1 MEVKETVTAASK
13 ELKTMHWIIKNVLF
27 RPALACVLLFGIAC
41 DGGSSETPS
50 TANGGGSGGTPD
62 VGSGSANFPAD
73 DKSAARLLAQAT
85 FGTTLEDIAEV
96 KSRGIAG
103 WLEHQFT
110 LEGTSHLQYSNEND
124 GSGSNSEVRMNKWWL
139 DAVDAED
146 QLRARV
152 AFALSE
158 IFVVSNVQQTLGYA
172 EIGLTNYYDML
183 RGHAFGDFRQL
194 LTDVT
199 LSPVM
204 GVYLSMMQNAK
215 ADQATNTRADENFA
229 REVMQLFTI
238 GLHEL
243 NIDGT
248 PLLVDGN
255 PVPTYT
261 QADVSEYA
269 RVFTGWGYAVSNR
282 WNALPDS
289 QYSNFLLPMVPFPE
303 YHDTGQKRLLRGV
316 VSPAGLSA
324 EEDVKIALDS
334 LFDHPNV
341 GPFIA
346 KQLIQ
351 RLITSNPSTGYVARV
366 ATKFNDNGSGVR
378 GDLKA
383 VVRAIFLDE
392 EARYGHTT
400 IADFGKLREPVIR
413 LSHLWRAFNAQY
425 VDGFSIYST
434 NSPQLKDT
442 SPVIGQQALGANSV
456 FNFFHPDYAPLG
468 PIRDKG
474 LLAPESEIYT
484 ENYILSTTTYLNTYI
499 HKFYDAGPGA
509 GGVQFNTYIDIKP
522 QVALAENPDAFLD
535 EIDLV
540 LLSGQM
546 SSEMRTILKA
556 HMSTLPD
563 TAEGKAQRVL
573 DVIGLTMAS
582 PAYLVQK

>member
-1 MEVKETVTAASK
+1 
-13 ELKTMHWIIKNVLF
+13 MHPLTRNVVF
-27 RPALACVLLFGIAC
+27 RPVLACILLFGIAC
-41 DGGSSETPS
+41 DGGSETS
-50 TANGGGSGGTPD
+50 GGLGGGSAGDSPD
-62 VGSGSANFPAD
+62 QNGAPSNYPATNE
-73 DKSAARLLAQAT
+73 SAARLLTQAT
-85 FGTTLEDIAEV
+85 YGTTLAGIADV
-96 KSRGIAG
+96 KARGIEG
-103 WLEHQFT
+103 WIEHQFT
-110 LEGTSHLQYSNEND
+110 LEGTSHLQYSDEND
-124 GSGSNSEVRMNKWWL
+124 GSGSNPEVRMNKWWL
-139 DAVDAED
+139 DAIDSDD
-146 QLRARV
+146 QLRGRV

-194 LTDVT
+194 LQDVT

-215 ADQATNTRADENFA
+215 ADKATNTRADENFA

-248 PLLVDGN
+248 PLLVDDQ

-289 QYSNFLLPMVPFPE
+289 QYSNFILPMVPFPE
-303 YHDTGQKRLLRGV
+303 YHDTGQKRLLQGV
-316 VSPAGLSA
+316 VSPAGISA
-324 EEDVKIALDS
+324 MEDVNIALDS
-334 LFDHPNV
+334 LFNHPNV
-341 GPFIA
+341 GPFIS

-351 RLITSNPSTGYVARV
+351 RLVTSNPTTDYVARV
-366 ATKFNDNGSGVR
+366 ATKFNDNGNGKR

-383 VVRAIFLDE
+383 VVKAILLDP
-392 EARYGHTT
+392 EARNGHNTVS
-400 IADFGKLREPVIR
+400 DFGKLREPVIR
-413 LSHLWRAFNAQY
+413 LANIWRAFNAQY

-434 NSPQLKDT
+434 NSPQLRENST
-442 SPVIGQQALGANSV
+442 TLGQQALGANSV

-484 ENYILSTTTYLNTYI
+484 ENYILSTIRYFNTYI
-499 HKFYDAGPGA
+499 QKFYDAGPGA
-509 GGVQFNTYIDIKP
+509 GGVQFNTYLDIKRH
-522 QVALAENPDAFLD
+522 VELAENPDAFLD
-535 EIDLV
+535 EVDLV
-540 LLSGQM
+540 MLSGQM
-546 SSEMRTILKA
+546 SPEMRSILKE
-556 HMSTLPD
+556 HMGTLPD
-563 TAEGKAQRVL
+563 TAEGRAQRVL
-573 DVIGLTMAS
+573 DTISLVMAS